1 MEDSKILFDGRFLSL
16 SHAGIGRYSCE
27 ILKNLLP
34 LDPKQKFIVL
44 LMRGSKLDKALSA
57 AMFERDNPVEIIE
70 VDERHYSLG
79 EQTTFLRLL
88 NGLKPDLVHF
98 PHFNHPIFYRGKF
111 VVTIH
116 DLTLSEYAERG
127 GFYKRRL
134 YKYVI
139 ARAARN
145 SQRVLTVSEYV
156 KKILSKEFDLEAG
169 KVVVTYNGIDGI
181 FKKVTSP
188 QALKKAEKY
197 GLKKPYILSVGQ
209 WRAHK
214 NLLRLVDAY
223 ELIQKEP
230 EWQGKIDLVFAGKV
244 DSKYPQ
250 LRRRVQELGLTGSA
264 KFIGFVEDAD
274 LPIIYN
280 NAAVFVFPSFSEG
293 FGLPGLEAQACGVP
307 TVASER
313 SCLPEILGEGALY
326 FNPENS
332 KEMAKKIKTVLE
344 DKKIRESLVSKGEQN
359 TKRFSWRDSA
369 QKTLEVYREILY
381 KVKS

>member
-70 VDERHYSLG
+70 VDERHYSFG

-88 NGLKPDLVHF
+88 NSLKPDLVHF
-98 PHFNHPIFYRGKF
+98 PHFNHPILYRGKF

-197 GLKKPYILSVGQ
+197 GLNKPYILSVGQ

-214 NLLRLVDAY
+214 NLLRLVDAFAS
-223 ELIQKEP
+223 IQKEP
-230 EWQGKIDLVFAGKV
+230 EWQEKIDLVFAGKI
-244 DSKYPQ
+244 DPKYPQ
-250 LRRRVQELGLTGSA
+250 LRRRVQELGLTGRV

-307 TVASER
+307 VVASER

-344 DKKIRESLVSKGEQN
+344 DKKIRESIVLKGEQN
-359 TKRFSWRDSA
+359 TKRFSWRNSA